1 MSGGG
6 DRPSVLDP
14 DETWHMPSQLYLAAR
29 PDGVSGSLMFEL
41 REWNDQPVVLAYSSI
56 DRFLDGCG
64 ADQPWILLPTSR
76 LTELAAS
83 DSGGKSFKF
92 SVLLD
97 APLSA
102 ELRGTAGGM
111 AEDEPTWNDPDS
123 ADWAMTYI
131 ASRSFRPG
139 HEQAALELQ
148 PMPGDRLAVMAYSS
162 VRSLQDAC
170 GPHQH
175 WVGIPAGLV
184 GEARRQSGAHTIALD
199 TPLPDYLR
207 HGVPEE

>member
-1 MSGGG
+1 M
-6 DRPSVLDP
+6 LDP
-14 DETWHMPSQLYLAAR
+14 DETWHMPAQVYLAAR
-29 PDGVSGSLMFEL
+29 PDSASGSLMFEL

-64 ADQPWILLPTSR
+64 ADQPWVLLSASR
-76 LTELAAS
+76 LAELATS
-83 DSGGKSFKF
+83 ESSGAGFKF

-97 APLSA
+97 VPLSA
-102 ELRGTAGGM
+102 DLRGTAGGM
-111 AEDEPTWNDPDS
+111 AEEEPAWNNPDS
-123 ADWAMTYI
+123 PDWAMTYI
-131 ASRSFRPG
+131 ASRPFRPG

-184 GEARRQSGAHTIALD
+184 GEARRQSGADTIALD
-199 TPLPDYLR
+199 TPLPDHLR
-207 HGVPEE
+207 HDTAEE